1 MASRPSV
8 RGGGAS
14 HVLVVTVHFLGARAE
29 TPAVIY
35 RSWGS
40 HVAGA
45 VAVVDTFA
53 VIAAVLVLGLNAV
66 VVGVRSGWRAEGSR
80 EAS

>member
-14 HVLVVTVHFLGARAE
+14 HVLVVSVHFLGARAE
-29 TPAVIY
+29 
-35 RSWGS
+35 
-40 HVAGA
+40 
-45 VAVVDTFA
+45 
-53 VIAAVLVLGLNAV
+53 
-66 VVGVRSGWRAEGSR
+66 GSR